1 MAGAAI
7 MCGKAALRS
16 GTGLVHMVVPKEIY
30 PIVAGQLTEPIY
42 TVLYQEHMLQQL
54 DEAMEKATACVI
66 GCGMGTSE
74 TAKLILTYVLK
85 HFRHPI
91 VLDADALNILSKNRN
106 WLSESMIPTV
116 ITPHMKELSRLTGHN
131 IQYLKEN
138 LVQVCEAFTREY
150 GVICIAKDTRTMIID
165 NFETI
170 YINLSGNNG
179 MSTGGS
185 GDILTGMIA
194 GLCGQ
199 HMPLNQAA
207 RLGVYLHGRAGDIA
221 ASSKGFHSMTASDV
235 LNAIPELLKKITMN

>member
-91 VLDADALNILSKNRN
+91 VLDADALNIVSGLSTNDITHIYTDKRK
-106 WLSESMIPTV
+106 TTYV
-116 ITPHMKELSRLTGHN
+116 IS
-131 IQYLKEN
+131 
-138 LVQVCEAFTREY
+138 F
-150 GVICIAKDTRTMIID
+150 
-165 NFETI
+165 
-170 YINLSGNNG
+170 
-179 MSTGGS
+179 TGGIS
-185 GDILTGMIA
+185 KIRRATFSTAFMVFK
-194 GLCGQ
+194 
-199 HMPLNQAA
+199 
-207 RLGVYLHGRAGDIA
+207 RL
-221 ASSKGFHSMTASDV
+221 
-235 LNAIPELLKKITMN
+235 